1 MVVLKKMV
9 GLVVVLSVL
18 LARDNPF
25 EPEINSKNLQGGFNG
40 IYDSYFKKSM
50 WICPRAL
57 GF

>member
-1 MVVLKKMV
+1 MVVLKKMI

-40 IYDSYFKKSM
+40 IYDSYFKE
-50 WICPRAL
+50 IHI
-57 GF
+57 GFAHER